1 MALDRAKIIIFS
13 EEIMMKFN
21 FVSQNFDMD
30 DKIKDFAMDKI
41 KNHIGRLLTGECQI
55 NVRFVEIGF
64 EKKVEVTMYLNL
76 KKRIVHAEATSD
88 QNMRAAIDEVVDIL
102 RKQMRR
108 YKERLNRLSK
118 KNSSF
123 VEESNLSFVADESDN
138 NLGEETVVNIER
150 IKSFAVKP
158 MDPEEAVME
167 LELIGHSFYVFLN
180 SLTNEVNVVYKRKNG
195 SYGLIEP
202 KI

>member
-1 MALDRAKIIIFS
+1 MQ
-13 EEIMMKFN
+13 FN
-21 FVSQNFDMD
+21 FVSKNFDVND
-30 DKIKDFAMDKI
+30 EIKDFAVDKI
-41 KNHIGRLLTGECQI
+41 TNHVGRLLTGGCNI
-55 NVRFVEIGF
+55 NVRFVETRF
-64 EKKVEVTMYLNL
+64 EKKIEVTIYL
-76 KKRIVHAEATSD
+76 KKRIVRAEATSG
-88 QNMRAAIDEVVDIL
+88 QNMKAAIDEVVDIL

-118 KNSSF
+118 KNSRF
-123 VEESNLSFVADESDN
+123 IEESTLSFVANENDN
-138 NLGEETVVNIER
+138 DADGETPVNIER

-180 SLTNEVNVVYKRKNG
+180 SSTNEVNVVYKRKNG

-202 KI
+202 KV

>member
-1 MALDRAKIIIFS
+1 
-13 EEIMMKFN
+13 MKFN
-21 FVSQNFDMD
+21 FVSTNFDMD
-30 DKIKDFAMDKI
+30 DKIKNFAIDKI
-41 KNHIGRLLTGECQI
+41 KNHIGRLLTGDCNI
-55 NVRFVEIGF
+55 NVRFVEVGF
-64 EKKVEVTMYLNL
+64 EKKVEVTMYL

-88 QNMRAAIDEVVDIL
+88 KNMRAAIDEIVDIL

-123 VEESNLSFVADESDN
+123 AEESNLSFAMDESDN
-138 NLGEETVVNIER
+138 NLDAETVVNIER

>member
-1 MALDRAKIIIFS
+1 
-13 EEIMMKFN
+13 MKFN
-21 FVSQNFDMD
+21 FVSQNFDMND
-30 DKIKDFAMDKI
+30 EIKNFAMDKI
-41 KNHIGRLLTGECQI
+41 KNHVGRLLTG
-55 NVRFVEIGF
+55 
-64 EKKVEVTMYLNL
+64 EKKVEVTMYL

-88 QNMRAAIDEVVDIL
+88 QNMKAAIDEVVDIL

-123 VEESNLSFVADESDN
+123 AEESNLSLVMDESDN
-138 NLGEETVVNIER
+138 NLDEETVVNIER

>member
-1 MALDRAKIIIFS
+1 
-13 EEIMMKFN
+13 MKFN
-21 FVSQNFDMD
+21 FVSQNFDMND
-30 DKIKDFAMDKI
+30 EIKNFAMDKI
-41 KNHIGRLLTGECQI
+41 KNHVGRLLTGECKI
-55 NVRFVEIGF
+55 NVRFIEIGF
-64 EKKVEVTMYLNL
+64 EKKVEVTMYL
-76 KKRIVHAEATSD
+76 KKRIVHAEAMSD
-88 QNMRAAIDEVVDIL
+88 QNMKAAIDEVVDIL

-123 VEESNLSFVADESDN
+123 AEESNLSLVRDESDN
-138 NLGEETVVNIER
+138 NLDEETVVNIER

>member
-1 MALDRAKIIIFS
+1 
-13 EEIMMKFN
+13 MKFN
-21 FVSQNFDMD
+21 FVSTNFDMD
-30 DKIKDFAMDKI
+30 DKIKNFAIDKI
-41 KNHIGRLLTGECQI
+41 KNHIGRLLTGDCNI
-55 NVRFVEIGF
+55 NVRFVEVGF
-64 EKKVEVTMYLNL
+64 EKKVEVTMYL

-88 QNMRAAIDEVVDIL
+88 KNMRAAIDE
-102 RKQMRR
+102 R

-123 VEESNLSFVADESDN
+123 AEESNLSFAMDESDN
-138 NLGEETVVNIER
+138 NLDAETVVNIER

>member
-1 MALDRAKIIIFS
+1 
-13 EEIMMKFN
+13 
-21 FVSQNFDMD
+21 
-30 DKIKDFAMDKI
+30 
-41 KNHIGRLLTGECQI
+41 
-55 NVRFVEIGF
+55 
-64 EKKVEVTMYLNL
+64 
-76 KKRIVHAEATSD
+76 
-88 QNMRAAIDEVVDIL
+88 MRAAIDEVVDIL

>member
-1 MALDRAKIIIFS
+1 
-13 EEIMMKFN
+13 MKFN
-21 FVSQNFDMD
+21 FVSTNFDMD
-30 DKIKDFAMDKI
+30 DKIKNFAIDKI
-41 KNHIGRLLTGECQI
+41 KNHIGRLLTGDCNI
-55 NVRFVEIGF
+55 NVRFVEVGF
-64 EKKVEVTMYLNL
+64 EKKVEVTMYL

-88 QNMRAAIDEVVDIL
+88 QNMRAAIDEIVDIL

-123 VEESNLSFVADESDN
+123 AEESNLSFAKDESDN
-138 NLGEETVVNIER
+138 NLDAETVVNIER

>member
-1 MALDRAKIIIFS
+1 
-13 EEIMMKFN
+13 MMKFN

-180 SLTNEVNVVYKRKNG
+180 SLTNEVNVENKKKNG

>member
-1 MALDRAKIIIFS
+1 
-13 EEIMMKFN
+13 MKFN
-21 FVSQNFDMD
+21 FVSTNFDMD
-30 DKIKDFAMDKI
+30 DKIKNFAIDKI
-41 KNHIGRLLTGECQI
+41 KNHIGRLLTGDCNI
-55 NVRFVEIGF
+55 NVRFVEVGF
-64 EKKVEVTMYLNL
+64 EKKVEVTMYL

-88 QNMRAAIDEVVDIL
+88 QNMRAAIDEIVDIL

-123 VEESNLSFVADESDN
+123 AEESNLSFAMDESDN
-138 NLGEETVVNIER
+138 NLDAETVVNIER

>member
-1 MALDRAKIIIFS
+1 
-13 EEIMMKFN
+13 MKFN

-30 DKIKDFAMDKI
+30 DEIKNFAMDKI
-41 KNHIGRLLTGECQI
+41 KNHVGKLLTGECKI
-55 NVRFVEIGF
+55 NVRFVEARF
-64 EKKVEVTMYLNL
+64 EKKIEVTIYL
-76 KKRIVHAEATSD
+76 KKRIVRAEATSD
-88 QNMRAAIDEVVDIL
+88 QNMKAAIDEVVDIL

-123 VEESNLSFVADESDN
+123 IEESNLSFIANENDNDLDE
-138 NLGEETVVNIER
+138 GAAVNIER
-150 IKSFAVKP
+150 IKSFAMKP

-180 SLTNEVNVVYKRKNG
+180 SSTNEVNVVYKRKNG

>member
-1 MALDRAKIIIFS
+1 
-13 EEIMMKFN
+13 MKFN
-21 FVSQNFDMD
+21 FVSTNFDMD
-30 DKIKDFAMDKI
+30 DKIKNFAIDKI
-41 KNHIGRLLTGECQI
+41 KNHIGRLLTGDCNI
-55 NVRFVEIGF
+55 NVRFVEVGF
-64 EKKVEVTMYLNL
+64 EKKVEVTMYL

-88 QNMRAAIDEVVDIL
+88 QNMRAAIDEIVDIL

-123 VEESNLSFVADESDN
+123 AEESNLSFAMDESDN
-138 NLGEETVVNIER
+138 NLDAETVVNIER

-180 SLTNEVNVVYKRKNG
+180 SLTNEVNVVYKRKNC

>member
-1 MALDRAKIIIFS
+1 
-13 EEIMMKFN
+13 
-21 FVSQNFDMD
+21 
-30 DKIKDFAMDKI
+30 
-41 KNHIGRLLTGECQI
+41 
-55 NVRFVEIGF
+55 
-64 EKKVEVTMYLNL
+64 
-76 KKRIVHAEATSD
+76 
-88 QNMRAAIDEVVDIL
+88 MRAAIDEIVDIL

-123 VEESNLSFVADESDN
+123 AEESNLSFAMDESDN
-138 NLGEETVVNIER
+138 NLDAETVVNIER